1 MKVKRSRILLNEA
14 QTQTIQVLENLR
26 LLKALLDEDY
36 PMAPRLAE
44 RSLLKQV
51 DTQLT
56 HLRRTFRAL
65 KACIIEE

>member
-14 QTQTIQVLENLR
+14 HTQTIQVLENLR
-26 LLKALLDEDY
+26 LLKALLAEDY

-44 RSLLKQV
+44 RSMFKQV

-56 HLRRTFRAL
+56 HLRGKLRAL